1 MCETN
6 ASFEGSER
14 PVLAGMPSS
23 LSRHHD
29 HRFDN
34 QNGSDVQ
41 DHLHHD
47 HLHDRAGAVESAAGS
62 LAAREVSH
70 SHPHA
75 HAKATGEAVTLN
87 IATREL
93 RPLDV
98 TRRRFLQGVGLLGA
112 AAGTSALSLN
122 GRAAAADAPAAT
134 NTNSG
139 KFLWLSGDHH
149 IHTQYSSDGLYTVS
163 QHVAKAKQYGID
175 WMVITDHGA
184 VAHEKVSVARTNSDV
199 LRARADFADM
209 LVFQGLEWNIPG
221 AEHGTVFFP
230 PTASEVFMLQLFEG
244 AFDGAILNA
253 ANPKENST
261 FMENKAIDA
270 IHWMA
275 EQVRAGRIPAALF
288 LANHPSRR
296 GVDSPHEIR
305 NWNDAGPGIAV
316 GFEGAPGHQAA
327 SISKANGGPEAGRGF
342 YDNTPSIDS
351 YPGYPLES
359 YRTFG
364 GFDWM
369 TATVGGL
376 WDSLLGEGRRWWI
389 TANSDSHSIYK
400 DSFKR
405 GLGDGKYADAT
416 SAYFGAYGDPIDTGS
431 AIAGNGD
438 FWPGYYS
445 RTVVGSKTRSYV
457 DVMAAISKGRM
468 WVMHGD
474 LIGGLNVRL
483 GRTTMANDG
492 VTLGGSYA
500 ARSGD
505 DVVLSVTITPT
516 TKPNNNGE
524 VPVMKRLDLISS
536 PVGSRV
542 ADPDTFKNPNAS
554 VIKSFDL
561 AKSDKDIT
569 ITYTFKDVRGP
580 FYVRLRGT
588 DGRFAAPNSIE
599 PRIDPTPVD
608 PWTDL
613 WMYTNPIFVDVR

>member
-1 MCETN
+1 MCETFESN
-6 ASFEGSER
+6 KNSQTPVQSASAKDSPHR
-14 PVLAGMPSS
+14 PTVEHA
-23 LSRHHD
+23 H
-29 HRFDN
+29 
-34 QNGSDVQ
+34 NGSAE
-41 DHLHHD
+41 HHN
-47 HLHDRAGAVESAAGS
+47 HGHDPIDSDPGHDSAATD
-62 LAAREVSH
+62 VSIH
-70 SHPHA
+70 ADMSHVHPHV
-75 HAKATGEAVTLN
+75 HPEATGEAVTLS
-87 IATREL
+87 IVSADL
-93 RPLDV
+93 RPINV

-112 AAGTSALSLN
+112 VTGASALSLN
-122 GRAAAADAPAAT
+122 GRAAAADAPTAS

-139 KFLWLSGDHH
+139 KFLWLAGDHH

-199 LRARADFADM
+199 VKARGDFADM

-230 PTASEVFMLQLFEG
+230 PTSSEVFMLQLFEG

-261 FMENKAIDA
+261 FMENKAIDG

-275 EQVRAGRIPAALF
+275 EQVRTGRIPAALF

-327 SISKANGGPEAGRGF
+327 SISKANGGAEAGRGF

-351 YPGYPLES
+351 HPGYPLES

-400 DSFKR
+400 DTFKR

-416 SAYFGAYGDPIDTGS
+416 SLYFGTYGDPVDTGS
-431 AIAGNGD
+431 AISGNGD

-474 LIGGLNVRL
+474 LIAGLDVRL
-483 GRTTMANDG
+483 GGTTMANDG
-492 VTLGGSYA
+492 VTLGGAYA
-500 ARSGD
+500 AKRGD
-505 DVVLSVTITPT
+505 DVVLTVTITPT

-536 PVGSRV
+536 SIGSRV
-542 ADPDTFKNPNAS
+542 SDPDTFRNGNAS
-554 VIKSFDL
+554 VVKSFDL
-561 AKSDKDIT
+561 AKSDKAIT

-588 DGRFAAPNSIE
+588 DGRYAAPNSIE